1 MNSPTSITV
10 VGLGYVGLPLSLAFA
25 HELPTTG
32 FDVDEARVE
41 QLSGGTDR
49 NREVSEQEISSSSAT
64 WTTDPSCI
72 SNAEFIVVTV
82 PTPVTDDH
90 KPDLSLLESA
100 SKTIGSQLRARSEDL
115 SAPIIVFE
123 STTYPGCTEEFC
135 GPIIERESGLV
146 SGEGFFLGYS
156 PERTNFGDAEHT
168 LETVVKV
175 VSGQTPEVAQ
185 VVSDTY
191 GLIAKAGTYM
201 AANIQTAE
209 ASKVIEN
216 VQRDL
221 NIALFNE
228 MSVIFAGMDI
238 RSSDVFDAAATKWNF
253 HRYRP
258 GLVGGHCIP
267 VDPYYLTY
275 RAEQLGIESNTVLAG
290 REANERMTGYVHDS
304 AIRLLEES
312 GTTVGE
318 SSVLVLGVAF
328 KPNIADIRN
337 SKILDLIELF
347 KVSTAQVIVH
357 DSIADLTKTNIDPAA
372 IADSANSLNAA
383 DFDAVVIGAA
393 HADIMTDLDSWLGK
407 LKPNGV
413 LIDVEG
419 AVTPEMLKNHA
430 SVTHWQL

>member
-1 MNSPTSITV
+1 V

-25 HELPTTG
+25 RELPTTG
-32 FDVDEARVE
+32 FDVDESRVN
-41 QLSGGTDR
+41 QLSDGSDR
-49 NREVSEQEISSSSAT
+49 NREVSDKEISSSGVT

-72 SNAEFIVVTV
+72 DDAEFIVVTV
-82 PTPVTDDH
+82 PTPVTDNH
-90 KPDLSLLESA
+90 EPDLSLLESA
-100 SKTIGSQLRARSEDL
+100 SKAIGVQLSGRSEGL

-135 GPIIERESGLV
+135 GPIIERESDLV

-156 PERTNFGDAEHT
+156 PERTNFGDEEHT
-168 LETVVKV
+168 LETVIKV

-191 GLIAKAGTYM
+191 GRIAKAGTYM
-201 AANIQTAE
+201 AASIQTAE

-228 MSVIFAGMDI
+228 MSVIFARMDI

-275 RAEQLGIESNTVLAG
+275 RAKQLGIDSKTVLAG
-290 REANERMTGYVHDS
+290 REVNERMTGYVHDS
-304 AIRLLEES
+304 TIRLIAES
-312 GTTVGE
+312 GTTVGDAA
-318 SSVLVLGVAF
+318 VLVLGVAF

-347 KVSTAQVIVH
+347 KESTGRVIVH
-357 DSIADLTKTNIDPAA
+357 DSIADLTKTKIDPSA
-372 IADSANSLNAA
+372 IVDSSNSLSVTG
-383 DFDAVVIGAA
+383 FDAMVIGAA
-393 HADIMTDLDSWLGK
+393 HADIMRDIDNWLSK
-407 LKPNGV
+407 LKPDGV

-419 AVTPEMLKNHA
+419 AVAPKMLKNHQGI
-430 SVTHWQL
+430 THWQL